1 MNRRFHPDSVDSQSR
16 FEKNRFNFDF
26 GAASIPT
33 SDLMRYTKNRF
44 NFDFFRF
51 TFSYFTR
58 GDIHA
63 VAGSGCPSID
73 RKVVNSGKR
82 LRAYIGI
89 DEGNVSQNLRLR
101 LNSLIDSTTSL
112 HAPQI
117 LPFRFVYSV
126 SLHARFMLYRFESNE
141 IDSRCALLLTFY
153 RFICFFSDQ
162 IIVTDGLNKIQTVEE
177 YLIEIWKAVG
187 MNLEGYNVEFLCLI
201 DSTTSLHAPQ
211 ILPFRFVY
219 SVSLHA
225 RFMLYRFESNE
236 IDSRCALLLTFYR
249 FICFFSDQI
258 IVTDGL
264 NKIQTVEEY
273 LIEIWKAVGMNLE
286 GYNRSELRT
295 GLDIV
300 VATPGRYL

>member
-33 SDLMRYTKNRF
+33 PDLMRYTKNRF

-117 LPFRFVYSV
+117 LPFR
-126 SLHARFMLYRFESNE
+126 MLDMGFEP
-141 IDSRCALLLTFY
+141 
-153 RFICFFSDQ
+153 Q
-162 IIVTDGLNKIQTVEE
+162 ITEE
-177 YLIEIWKAVG
+177 YLTNPVQVKVG
-187 MNLEGYNVEFLCLI
+187 KVSSPTENVSQNLEKISESEKVSQF
-201 DSTTSLHAPQ
+201 SL
-211 ILPFRFVY
+211 V
-219 SVSLHA
+219 
-225 RFMLYRFESNE
+225 N
-236 IDSRCALLLTFYR
+236 D
-249 FICFFSDQI
+249 
-258 IVTDGL
+258 
-264 NKIQTVEEY
+264 
-273 LIEIWKAVGMNLE
+273 
-286 GYNRSELRT
+286 SEL
-295 GLDIV
+295 IFKKQ
-300 VATPGRYL
+300 

>member
-33 SDLMRYTKNRF
+33 PDLMRYTKNRF

-73 RKVVNSGKR
+73 RIVVNSGKR

-153 RFICFFSDQ
+153 WNKNPNWFNRFHRY
-162 IIVTDGLNKIQTVEE
+162 GLNKIQTVEE

-187 MNLEGYNVEFLCLI
+187 MNLEGYN
-201 DSTTSLHAPQ
+201 
-211 ILPFRFVY
+211 
-219 SVSLHA
+219 
-225 RFMLYRFESNE
+225 
-236 IDSRCALLLTFYR
+236 
-249 FICFFSDQI
+249 
-258 IVTDGL
+258 
-264 NKIQTVEEY
+264 EY
-273 LIEIWKAVGMNLE
+273 LTNPVQVKVGKVSSPTENVSQNLE
-286 GYNRSELRT
+286 KISESEKVSQFSLVNDSEL
-295 GLDIV
+295 ISKKQ
-300 VATPGRYL
+300 

>member
-89 DEGNVSQNLRLR
+89 DEGNLGFVLQLDRFNDLSTRSS
-101 LNSLIDSTTSL
+101 NS
-112 HAPQI
+112 P
-117 LPFRFVYSV
+117 
-126 SLHARFMLYRFESNE
+126 
-141 IDSRCALLLTFY
+141 
-153 RFICFFSDQ
+153 
-162 IIVTDGLNKIQTVEE
+162 IQ
-177 YLIEIWKAVG
+177 
-187 MNLEGYNVEFLCLI
+187 
-201 DSTTSLHAPQ
+201 
-211 ILPFRFVY
+211 
-219 SVSLHA
+219 
-225 RFMLYRFESNE
+225 
-236 IDSRCALLLTFYR
+236 
-249 FICFFSDQI
+249 
-258 IVTDGL
+258 
-264 NKIQTVEEY
+264 
-273 LIEIWKAVGMNLE
+273 
-286 GYNRSELRT
+286 RSELRT
-295 GLDIV
+295 GVDIVLGFVLQLDRFNDLSTRSSNSPIQRSELRTGVDIV

>member
-117 LPFRFVYSV
+117 LPFSLIDSTT
-126 SLHARFMLYRFESNE
+126 SLHAPQILP
-141 IDSRCALLLTFY
+141 
-153 RFICFFSDQ
+153 FSFLPH
-162 IIVTDGLNKIQTVEE
+162 TDGLNKIQTVEE

-187 MNLEGYNVEFLCLI
+187 MNLEGYN
-201 DSTTSLHAPQ
+201 
-211 ILPFRFVY
+211 
-219 SVSLHA
+219 
-225 RFMLYRFESNE
+225 
-236 IDSRCALLLTFYR
+236 
-249 FICFFSDQI
+249 
-258 IVTDGL
+258 
-264 NKIQTVEEY
+264 EY
-273 LIEIWKAVGMNLE
+273 LTNPVQVKVGKVSSPTENVSQNLE
-286 GYNRSELRT
+286 KISESEKVSQFSLVNDSEL
-295 GLDIV
+295 ISKKQ
-300 VATPGRYL
+300 